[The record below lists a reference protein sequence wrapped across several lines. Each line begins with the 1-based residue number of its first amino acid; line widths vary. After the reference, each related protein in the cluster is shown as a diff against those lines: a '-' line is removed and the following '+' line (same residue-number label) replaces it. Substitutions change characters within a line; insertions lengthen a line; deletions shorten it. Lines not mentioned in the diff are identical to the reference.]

1 MVTEL
6 FTSNAPIFLID
17 GERQG
22 SLARDLLRLEVEEDC
37 SGMKRLAARFTA
49 WGPISQASDEGEL
62 YFDGSIFD
70 FGKQID
76 VTLGPATNAYKIF
89 LGVITA
95 IEAVYFEGREPQI
108 VIFAEDE
115 LMKLRMTHRMK
126 TYEEVSDADIAQAI
140 AEEHGIRAD
149 CDVDGP
155 THKVVQQWNISDLAF
170 LRERARLLQAELW
183 FQDRTLYFK
192 TRDKRQGT
200 ELTLV
205 NGNHLLQL
213 EARAD
218 LAHQRTS
225 INVSGYDIEQ
235 RDPIDEVANDSVISS
250 EVTSGRSGITVLNN
264 ALGNFDSFRTR
275 EVPLN
280 RDAARTWAKAELL
293 RRSRQFVQVRG
304 VTSGTPEMIVGS
316 RLTLQRV
323 APPFAGSGYYVTK
336 VIQTY
341 DLVNGHR
348 TNFEAERPTLEVAS

>member
-1 MVTEL
+1 MATEL
-6 FTSNAPIFLID
+6 LTSNAPIFLID

-22 SLARDLLRLEVEEDC
+22 SLARDLIRLEIEEDC
-37 SGMKRLAARFTA
+37 CGMKRLAARFTA
-49 WGPISQASDEGEL
+49 WGPISQSSDEGEL
-62 YFDGSIFD
+62 YFDGNIFD

-76 VTLGPATNAYKIF
+76 VTLGPSTNARTVF
-89 LGVITA
+89 MGVITA

-108 VIFAEDE
+108 AIFAEDE
-115 LMKLRMTHRMK
+115 LMKFRMTHRMK
-126 TYEEVSDADIAQAI
+126 TYEEMSDADIVQAI
-140 AEEHGIRAD
+140 AQEHGIRAD

-183 FQDRTLYFK
+183 FEDGILYFK

-218 LAHQRTS
+218 LAHQRTEVH
-225 INVSGYDIEQ
+225 VSGYAMEE
-235 RDPIDEVANDSVISS
+235 RDLIDEVANDSVISS
-250 EVTSGRSGITVLNN
+250 KMTSGRSGIAVLNN

-275 EVPLN
+275 EIPLKS
-280 RDAARTWAKAELL
+280 DAARAWARAELL
-293 RRSRQFVQVRG
+293 RRARQFVQVRG
-304 VTSGTPEMIVGS
+304 VTRGSPEMMVGS

-323 APPFAGSGYYVTK
+323 APPFVGSGYYVTK

-341 DLVNGHR
+341 DLVDGHR
-348 TNFEAERPTLEVAS
+348 TTFEAERPNLEVA